1 MKNQVFVFLWS
12 CFIFC
17 SCNLD
22 FNQSKPD
29 PTTSDDKTTTPKEVP
44 PFEVEFPDGYKILT
58 QASGDLTGDLVDE
71 KVLVLN
77 TGQMGDMGEERV
89 LLVFQVEKDE
99 WKMIH
104 RASGP
109 IMPSEHGGVMGDP
122 LQSVSVENGAIVIKH
137 FGGSR
142 VKWDK
147 THRFKYHG
155 GKWDL
160 VKATLIEEDACI
172 EKETF
177 DYNLLSGRVM
187 YSHVKQ
193 VCDNGEP
200 RTREI
205 LSKAG
210 FVSKM
215 EKLPQMNGFEFGKI
229 HAFNPR
235 TNTCIPRMNCYGIE
249 PREEEPITKDDQTTE
264 PPVVTTTTGGNTTT
278 TNTNTNTNTTT
289 EPTSTVNESLMDLTE
304 LVGIYTASGNDES
317 WILTIFEKKDDVEV
331 AFYKVQGLL
340 DDIELIIEGYTPELI
355 EFFEVDSRDKSIVGD
370 LGKGKYSEGNGRPT
384 ITLLDK
390 KDAAGNPIVLELD
403 DSYGF

>member
-22 FNQSKPD
+22 FNQNKPD
-29 PTTSDDKTTTPKEVP
+29 PTTNDDKTTTPKKVP

-77 TGQMGDMGEERV
+77 TGEIGDMGEERV
-89 LLVFQVEKDE
+89 LLVFQVENDE

-104 RASGP
+104 RATGP

-122 LQSVSVENGAIVIKH
+122 LQSVSVEKGAIVISH

-142 VKWDK
+142 AKWSK
-147 THRFKYHG
+147 THRYKYHG

-160 VKATLIEEDACI
+160 VKVILIDEDMCI

-177 DYNLLSGRVM
+177 DYNLLTGRVM
-187 YSHVKQ
+187 YSHVRQ
-193 VCDNGEP
+193 VCNDDGEP

-210 FVSKM
+210 FVEKM
-215 EKLPQMNGFEFGKI
+215 ETLPQMNGFEFGKI

-235 TNTCIPRMNCYGIE
+235 TNTCIPLGNCHDVE
-249 PREEEPITKDDQTTE
+249 PREVEPNTSDDKTTV
-264 PPVVTTTTGGNTTT
+264 PPVVTTGGDDKSTEPTTT
-278 TNTNTNTNTTT
+278 TTT
-289 EPTSTVNESLMDLTE
+289 SNVNLIDLRE
-304 LVGIYTASGNDES
+304 LVGIYTGSGNDQS
-317 WILTIFEKKDDVEV
+317 WILTIFQKQDNMEV
-331 AFYKVQGLL
+331 AFYEVQGLL
-340 DDIELIIEGYTPELI
+340 DDIELIIEGYTPQIL
-355 EFFEVDSRDKSIVGD
+355 EFFEVDASDNNIDGD
-370 LGKGKYSEGNGRPT
+370 LGKGKYSNVGGRPM

-390 KDAAGNPIVLELD
+390 KDAAGNPIILTLD
-403 DSYGF
+403 ESYGF

>member
-1 MKNQVFVFLWS
+1 MKNQVFVFLWC

-22 FNQSKPD
+22 FNQNNPD
-29 PTTSDDKTTTPKEVP
+29 PTTSDDKTTTPKKIP

-89 LLVFQVEKDE
+89 LLVFQVENDE

-109 IMPSEHGGVMGDP
+109 IMPSEHGGVIGDP
-122 LQSVSVENGAIVIKH
+122 LQSVSVENGAIVINH

-155 GKWDL
+155 GKWEL
-160 VKATLIEEDACI
+160 VKVVLIDEDTCL
-172 EKETF
+172 EKEKF
-177 DYNLLSGRVM
+177 DYNLVTGRVM
-187 YSHVKQ
+187 YSHVRQ
-193 VCDNGEP
+193 VCDNGNEP

-215 EKLPQMNGFEFGKI
+215 ETLPQMNGFEFGKI

-235 TNTCIPRMNCYGIE
+235 TNTCIPRGNCYGVE
-249 PREEEPITKDDQTTE
+249 PRDEEPVTKDGQTTE
-264 PPVVTTTTGGNTTT
+264 VPPVVTTGETT
-278 TNTNTNTNTTT
+278 TNNNTNTTS
-289 EPTSTVNESLMDLTE
+289 EPTSTVNENLVDLTE
-304 LVGIYTASGNDES
+304 LVGIYTASGNDQS
-317 WILTIFEKKDDVEV
+317 WILTIFQKKADVEV
-331 AFYKVQGLL
+331 AFYEVQGLL
-340 DDIELIIEGYTPELI
+340 DDIELIIEGYSPEII
-355 EFFEVDSRDKSIVGD
+355 EFFEVDARDNSIDGD
-370 LGKGKYSEGNGRPT
+370 LGKGKYSNVSGRPM

-390 KDAAGNPIVLELD
+390 KDAAGNPIILTLD
-403 DSYGF
+403 ESYGF

>member
-1 MKNQVFVFLWS
+1 MKNNVFLFLWC
-12 CFIFC
+12 CFILC

-22 FNQSKPD
+22 FNQNNSGQP
-29 PTTSDDKTTTPKEVP
+29 TSDDSTTNSPPKKLP
-44 PFEVEFPDGYKILT
+44 AFEVEFPDEYKVLT
-58 QASGDLTGDLVDE
+58 QASGDLTGDLIDE
-71 KVLVLN
+71 KVMVLN
-77 TGQMGDMGEERV
+77 TGQIGDMGEERV
-89 LLVFQVEKDE
+89 LLVFKVENEE

-137 FGGSR
+137 YGGSR
-142 VKWDK
+142 TKWDY
-147 THRFKYHG
+147 THQFKYHG
-155 GKWDL
+155 GKWEL
-160 VKATLIEEDACI
+160 VKAILVDEDTCI
-172 EKETF
+172 EREKF
-177 DYNLLSGRVM
+177 DYNLLSGRVV
-187 YSHVKQ
+187 YSHVRQ
-193 VCDNGEP
+193 ICDNGNEP

-215 EKLPQMNGFEFGKI
+215 ETLPQMNGFEFGKI

-235 TNTCIPRMNCYGIE
+235 TNTCIPRGNCDGVEPIE
-249 PREEEPITKDDQTTE
+249 PTNEEPVIVDDQTTNE
-264 PPVVTTTTGGNTTT
+264 VPPVVTTGG
-278 TNTNTNTNTTT
+278 TTT
-289 EPTSTVNESLMDLTE
+289 EPTSTVNENLINLTE

-317 WILTIFEKKDDVEV
+317 WILTIFQKKDDVEV

-355 EFFEVDSRDKSIVGD
+355 EFFEVDATDKSIVGD

-390 KDAAGNPIVLELD
+390 KDSAGNPIVLKLD
-403 DSYGF
+403 ESYGF